1 MAGMGSTAPPLPQSA
16 SPLDGPPPSPQANG
30 SGPTGQ
36 PTPFSLQGMVPGAV
50 PSAQMPPEVL
60 TGIMQSAQSIASLF
74 DAYAQAT
81 PDLAADWGAL
91 KDGLAM
97 ILAKLT
103 QAGSGP
109 TAPTAPGPAFPAA
122 FDRGLPGGGSQP

>member
-1 MAGMGSTAPPLPQSA
+1 MGGSAPPLPQSA

-30 SGPTGQ
+30 GGPTGQ
-36 PTPFSLQGMVPGAV
+36 PTPFSLDGMVPGAV
-50 PSAQMPPEVL
+50 PSSQMPPEVL
-60 TGIMQSAQSIASLF
+60 TGIMQSAQSIASMF

-91 KDGLAM
+91 KDALAM

-109 TAPTAPGPAFPAA
+109 TAPTASGPAFPAA
-122 FDRGLPGGGSQP
+122 FDRGMSAGGSQP